1 MKKLLLLLLLSPIFV
16 LAQNAD
22 KDFTIE
28 GKLDGIP
35 DGTEIKLYKNGD
47 NTEMASAKLLKT
59 KFTLK
64 GKVKEPVLCFLAIGD
79 NKPVEIFVESGKAS
93 VKAKKVN
100 PLEVEISGSDSHKEF
115 TDFTTEFLPLIQQ
128 VSSIAT
134 TINNTMPGTERDN
147 LMKTYNALQ
156 ENVQKSIT
164 KIVNDKPKS
173 IVTAFILNVTYGFNE
188 DIVMLENR
196 FNQLDA
202 AVKQTETG
210 LALAGFIAESK
221 IGAIGTPAMDFSQ
234 PDTLGNAVSLSSFR
248 GKYVLVDFW
257 ASWCGPCRQENP
269 TVVENYNNFNAKNF
283 TVLGVS
289 LDKPGQKDKWLQ
301 AIQKDGLTWTQVSDL
316 QFWDNAAA
324 KLYKVQGIPQNF
336 LINPEGRII
345 AKNLRGPALRE
356 KLCELLGCETKS
368 F

>member
-1 MKKLLLLLLLSPIFV
+1 MKKLLLLLLLSPVFV
-16 LAQNAD
+16 MAQ
-22 KDFTIE
+22 DFIIE

-47 NTEMASAKLLKT
+47 NTELASAKLLNT

-79 NKPVEIFVESGKAS
+79 NKPVEMFVEGGKAS
-93 VKAKKVN
+93 VKGKNIN
-100 PLEVEISGSDSHKEF
+100 PLVVEISGSESHKEF
-115 TDFTTEFLPLIQQ
+115 TDFTKEFLPLIQQ

-134 TINNTMPGTERDN
+134 SINNTMPGTDRDN
-147 LMKTYNALQ
+147 LMKTYEGLQ
-156 ENVQKSIT
+156 QSVQKAIT
-164 KIVNDKPKS
+164 KVVNDKPKS

-188 DIVMLENR
+188 DVVMLENR
-196 FNQLDA
+196 YNQLHA
-202 AVKQTETG
+202 EVKQSETG
-210 LALAGFIAESK
+210 KALEAFIADGK
-221 IGAIGTPAMDFSQ
+221 VGAVGTQAMDFAQ
-234 PDTLGNAVSLSSFR
+234 ADPMGNSVSLSSFR
-248 GKYVLVDFW
+248 GKYVLIDFW

-289 LDKPGQKDKWLQ
+289 LDRPGQKDKWLD
-301 AIQKDGLTWTQVSDL
+301 AIKEDNLTWTQVSDL
-316 QFWDNAAA
+316 QFWNNAAA

-336 LINPEGRII
+336 LVDPEGKII

-356 KLCELLGCETKS
+356 KLCELLGCETKG